1 MLSPGVEVKEIDLSL
16 RVDQVS
22 NSIACFGGIFEKGP
36 VDEKILITSV
46 DDFISY
52 YGEPN
57 NDNFNQWFQVYNFLQ
72 YANKIWVT
80 RAFNAEAGNSFG
92 YVNNDEIGGVETSG
106 NVEDRVFIKN
116 GDDYET
122 MFIPTAE
129 ADVLARRPKFLNDN
143 NKLFFSAQTFG
154 LWGDKIEIGIADKRD
169 FIEGKKV
176 AGYKFEDLFEY
187 HPGNDI
193 FPATVSA
200 NSDVGTATQVEVDDG
215 QGGTTTVDTFTGE
228 LHISIRTKI
237 LEEAGEEILVKTTR
251 DGESKLELLPI
262 TVKDYNAD
270 LNITELVLDVT
281 YANDG
286 VDQWVELPDSI
297 VVAPKSLE
305 IGLVV
310 LYNGDIVEKF
320 IVSLDEKAKD
330 YTGKSSYIETVI
342 NRQSQFVYTM
352 VSSDDKMPA
361 SINDTTGLLRLQN
374 GFDNTIGADV
384 LDAYATNTDGGLF
397 ANKEEVDI
405 DIVIA
410 NELCNPQA
418 VNLAADRADCI
429 AFIGAKAIDSICN
442 KSGTAVNNLIDYVS
456 TGELNFESSFSAF
469 FGNYKYQYDKFN
481 DVYRWVNIA
490 GDVAGLRAD
499 TSTRREIW
507 WASAG
512 IERGQMKNTIK
523 LAFNPTQ
530 GERDLLYKN
539 KINPIVSF
547 PGQGNAI
554 VWGQKTLQSKAS
566 AFDRI
571 NVRGLF
577 NTLERAISIMAK
589 NYVFEINDD
598 FTRSRFES
606 TVNTYLREIK
616 ANRGVYDF
624 YVRCNDQNNTP
635 QVVDSNQFIA
645 DIAIKPTRTAEFITL
660 NFIAVSTGVE
670 FNEIFA

>member
-1 MLSPGVEVKEIDLSL
+1 MLSPGVEVREIDLSL

-36 VDEKILITSV
+36 VDDKLLITSV
-46 DDFISY
+46 EDFISF
-52 YGEPN
+52 YGYPS

-72 YANKIWVT
+72 YANKIWVA
-80 RAFNAEAGNSFG
+80 RAFNTLAGNSFG
-92 YVNNDEIGGVETSG
+92 YVNNSEVGGTMTSG
-106 NVEDRVFIKN
+106 NAEDRVFIKN
-116 GDDYET
+116 GDDWEQ
-122 MFIPTAE
+122 MFLSVVDTE
-129 ADVLARRPKFLNDN
+129 VLARKPKFLTDS
-143 NKLFFSAQTFG
+143 NKLFIAAQTFG
-154 LWGDKIEIGIADKRD
+154 TWGDKIQVGIANKRD

-187 HPGNDI
+187 HPGNEI
-193 FPATVSA
+193 FPATISA
-200 NSDVGTATQVEVDDG
+200 DSMVTELEDE
-215 QGGTTTVDTFTGE
+215 GE
-228 LHISIRTKI
+228 LYFSIRTKVI
-237 LEEAGEEILVKTTR
+237 EEVGEELLCKVKRGTVET
-251 DGESKLELLPI
+251 LELLPI
-262 TVKDYNAD
+262 VQKEYNAN

-281 YANDG
+281 FDG
-286 VDQWVELPDSI
+286 DLDKKWTSLPDLI
-297 VVAPKSLE
+297 VAAPKSLE
-305 IGLVV
+305 IAFVV
-310 LYNGDIVEKF
+310 LFDGNIVEKF
-320 IVSLDEKAKD
+320 IVSMDPTAKD
-330 YTGKSSYIETVI
+330 YTGKSTYITNVI
-342 NRQSQFVYTM
+342 NRQSGFVYVM
-352 VSSDDKMPA
+352 LSSDDKMPA
-361 SINDTTGLLRLQN
+361 SINDTTGLLRLA
-374 GFDNTIGADV
+374 GSFDNTASGDV
-384 LDAYATNTDGGLF
+384 IDLYATNTDGGIF

-418 VNLAADRADCI
+418 ILLAKDRSDCI
-429 AFIGAKAIDSICN
+429 AFIGAKAGDAICN
-442 KSGTAVNNLIDYVS
+442 KSAIAVNNLIEYV
-456 TGELNFESSFSAF
+456 TVGELNVESSFAAF
-469 FGNYKYQYDKFN
+469 FGNYKYQYDKYN

-499 TSTRREIW
+499 TSTKREIW

-512 IERGQMKNTIK
+512 IERGQILNAVK

-589 NYVFEINDD
+589 NYVFEINDE
-598 FTRSRFES
+598 FTRFRFES
-606 TVNTYLREIK
+606 TVNSYLREIK

-624 YVRCNDQNNTP
+624 FVRCNEQNNTP